1 MIEIWIPITI
11 FAAFSQNLRSIYQKK
26 LQNKMSNMSSTYTRF
41 LFGVPFVLIYFLLVN
56 SFSNTTFLIAN
67 INTKFL
73 IYCFIGGI
81 SQIIATF
88 LLLKIFKT
96 NNFSV
101 ATSYSKTEP
110 IQAAFFGFILLS
122 DPISIIGFIGILIGL
137 IGVMITSI
145 KRVDFKVSFF
155 NLSVF
160 YGLLSG
166 SLFGLA
172 AVLFRGASHSLFSM
186 DYTLTSSFTLL
197 ITIVIQT
204 SILTIYIFL
213 NDIKQFYL
221 LYLNWKDGLIVGFF
235 GAFASICWF
244 YAMSV
249 QNVAYVRALGQIE
262 LIFTILAS
270 IFYFK
275 EKIIKNEILGIVI
288 TLTGIL
294 IILFNIK

>member
-1 MIEIWIPITI
+1 MFEIWIPITI

-26 LQNKMSNMSSTYTRF
+26 LQKNISNISSTYTRF
-41 LFGVPFVLIYFLLVN
+41 LFGLPFVFIYFLFLYN
-56 SFSNTTFLIAN
+56 YSNTTFLVSN
-67 INTKFL
+67 INLQF
-73 IYCFIGGI
+73 IFYCLIGGI

-88 LLLKIFKT
+88 LLLKIFMT

-101 ATSYSKTEP
+101 ATAYSKTEP
-110 IQAAFFGFILLS
+110 IQAAFFGFIILS
-122 DPISIIGFIGILIGL
+122 DPISFIGFIGIVIGL
-137 IGVMITSI
+137 IGIMITSI
-145 KRVDFKVSFF
+145 KKVNLSINFF

-166 SLFGLA
+166 ALFGLA
-172 AVLFRGASHSLFSM
+172 AVLFRGASHSLFSI
-186 DYTLTSSFTLL
+186 DYILTSSFTLL
-197 ITIVIQT
+197 IAIGIQT
-204 SILTIYIFL
+204 LILTIYILFK
-213 NDIKQFYL
+213 DIKQFYL

-275 EKIIKNEILGIVI
+275 EKIIKTEILGILI

-294 IILFNIK
+294 IILFNI

>member
-1 MIEIWIPITI
+1 MFEIWIPITI

-26 LQNKMSNMSSTYTRF
+26 LQKNISNISSTYTRF
-41 LFGVPFVLIYFLLVN
+41 LFGLPFVFIYFLFLYN
-56 SFSNTTFLIAN
+56 YSNTTFLVSN
-67 INTKFL
+67 INLQF
-73 IYCFIGGI
+73 IFYCLIGGI

-88 LLLKIFKT
+88 LLLKIFMT

-101 ATSYSKTEP
+101 ATAYSKTEP

-122 DPISIIGFIGILIGL
+122 DPISFIGFIGILIGL
-137 IGVMITSI
+137 IGIMITSI
-145 KRVDFKVSFF
+145 KKVNLSINFF

-172 AVLFRGASHSLFSM
+172 AVLFRGASHSLFSI
-186 DYTLTSSFTLL
+186 DYILTSSFTLL
-197 ITIVIQT
+197 IAIGIQT
-204 SILTIYIFL
+204 LILTIYIL
-213 NDIKQFYL
+213 IKDIKQFYL
-221 LYLNWKDGLIVGFF
+221 LYLNWKDSLIVGFF
-235 GAFASICWF
+235 GAFASIGWF

-275 EKIIKNEILGIVI
+275 EKIIKTEILGILI

-294 IILFNIK
+294 IILFNI

>member
-1 MIEIWIPITI
+1 MFEIWIPITI

-26 LQNKMSNMSSTYTRF
+26 LQKNISNISSTYTRF
-41 LFGVPFVLIYFLLVN
+41 LFGLPFVFIYFLFLYN
-56 SFSNTTFLIAN
+56 YSNTIFLVSN
-67 INTKFL
+67 INLQF
-73 IYCFIGGI
+73 IFYCLIGGI

-88 LLLKIFKT
+88 LLLKIFMT

-101 ATSYSKTEP
+101 ATAYSKTEP
-110 IQAAFFGFILLS
+110 IQAAFFGFIILS
-122 DPISIIGFIGILIGL
+122 DPISFIGFIGIVIGL
-137 IGVMITSI
+137 IGIMITSI
-145 KRVDFKVSFF
+145 KKVNLTINFF

-172 AVLFRGASHSLFSM
+172 AVLFRGASHSLFSI
-186 DYTLTSSFTLL
+186 DYILTSSFTLL
-197 ITIVIQT
+197 IAIGIQT
-204 SILTIYIFL
+204 LILTIYILFK
-213 NDIKQFYL
+213 DIKQFYL

-275 EKIIKNEILGIVI
+275 EKIIKTEILGILI
-288 TLTGIL
+288 TLIGIL
-294 IILFNIK
+294 IILFNI

>member
-1 MIEIWIPITI
+1 MFEIWIPITI

-26 LQNKMSNMSSTYTRF
+26 LQKNISNISSTYTRF
-41 LFGVPFVLIYFLLVN
+41 LFGLPFVFIYFLFLYN
-56 SFSNTTFLIAN
+56 YSNTTFLVSN
-67 INTKFL
+67 INLQF
-73 IYCFIGGI
+73 IFYCLIGGI

-88 LLLKIFKT
+88 LLLKIFMT

-101 ATSYSKTEP
+101 ATAYSKTEP

-122 DPISIIGFIGILIGL
+122 DPISFIGFIGILIGL
-137 IGVMITSI
+137 IGIMITSI
-145 KRVDFKVSFF
+145 KKVNLSINFF

-172 AVLFRGASHSLFSM
+172 AVLFRGASHSLFSI
-186 DYTLTSSFTLL
+186 DYILTSSFTLL
-197 ITIVIQT
+197 IAIGIQT
-204 SILTIYIFL
+204 LILTIYIL
-213 NDIKQFYL
+213 IKDIKQFYL
-221 LYLNWKDGLIVGFF
+221 LYLNWKDSLIVGFF

-275 EKIIKNEILGIVI
+275 EKIIKTEILGILI

-294 IILFNIK
+294 IILFNI

>member
-1 MIEIWIPITI
+1 MFEIWIPITI
-11 FAAFSQNLRSIYQKK
+11 IAAFSQNLRSIYQKK
-26 LQNKMSNMSSTYTRF
+26 LQKNISNISSTYTRF
-41 LFGVPFVLIYFLLVN
+41 LFGLPFVFIYFLFLYN
-56 SFSNTTFLIAN
+56 YSNTTFLVSN
-67 INTKFL
+67 INLQFMF
-73 IYCFIGGI
+73 YCLIGGI

-88 LLLKIFKT
+88 LLLKIFMT

-101 ATSYSKTEP
+101 ATAYSKTEP

-122 DPISIIGFIGILIGL
+122 DPISFIGFIGILIGL
-137 IGVMITSI
+137 IGIMITSN
-145 KRVDFKVSFF
+145 KNVDLSINFF

-172 AVLFRGASHSLFSM
+172 AVLFRGASHSLFSI
-186 DYTLTSSFTLL
+186 DYILTSSFTLL
-197 ITIVIQT
+197 IAIGIQT
-204 SILTIYIFL
+204 LILTMYILFK
-213 NDIKQFYL
+213 DIKQFYL
-221 LYLNWKDGLIVGFF
+221 LYLYWKDGLIVGFF

-244 YAMSV
+244 YAMSI

-275 EKIIKNEILGIVI
+275 EKIIKTEILGIMI

-294 IILFNIK
+294 IILLNI

>member
-1 MIEIWIPITI
+1 MFEIWIPITI

-26 LQNKMSNMSSTYTRF
+26 LQKNISNISSTYTRF
-41 LFGVPFVLIYFLLVN
+41 LFGLPFVFIYFLFLYKY
-56 SFSNTTFLIAN
+56 SNTTFLVSN
-67 INTKFL
+67 INLQF
-73 IYCFIGGI
+73 IFYCLIGGI

-88 LLLKIFKT
+88 LLLKIFMT

-101 ATSYSKTEP
+101 ATAYSKTEP
-110 IQAAFFGFILLS
+110 IQAAFFGFIILS
-122 DPISIIGFIGILIGL
+122 DPISFIGFIGIVIGL
-137 IGVMITSI
+137 IGIMITSI
-145 KRVDFKVSFF
+145 KKVNLTINFF

-172 AVLFRGASHSLFSM
+172 AVLFRGASHSLFSI
-186 DYTLTSSFTLL
+186 DYILTSSFTLL
-197 ITIVIQT
+197 IALGIQT
-204 SILTIYIFL
+204 LILTIYILFK
-213 NDIKQFYL
+213 DIKQFYL

-275 EKIIKNEILGIVI
+275 EKIIKTEILGILI
-288 TLTGIL
+288 TLIGIL
-294 IILFNIK
+294 IILFNI

>member
-1 MIEIWIPITI
+1 MFEIWIPITI

-26 LQNKMSNMSSTYTRF
+26 LQKNISNISATYTRF
-41 LFGVPFVLIYFLLVN
+41 LFGLPFVFIYFFFLYN
-56 SFSNTTFLIAN
+56 YSNTTFLVSN
-67 INTKFL
+67 INLQF
-73 IYCFIGGI
+73 IFYCLIGGI

-88 LLLKIFKT
+88 LLLKIFMT

-101 ATSYSKTEP
+101 ATAYSKTEP

-122 DPISIIGFIGILIGL
+122 DPISFIGFIGILIGL
-137 IGVMITSI
+137 IGIMITSI
-145 KRVDFKVSFF
+145 KKVNLSINFF

-172 AVLFRGASHSLFSM
+172 AVLFRGASHSLFSI
-186 DYTLTSSFTLL
+186 DYILTSSFTLL
-197 ITIVIQT
+197 IAIGIQT
-204 SILTIYIFL
+204 LILTIYILFK
-213 NDIKQFYL
+213 DIKQFYL

-275 EKIIKNEILGIVI
+275 EKIIKTEILGIII

-294 IILFNIK
+294 IILFNI

>member
-26 LQNKMSNMSSTYTRF
+26 LQKNMSNISSTYTRF
-41 LFGVPFVLIYFLLVN
+41 LFGLPFVLIYFLFLYN
-56 SFSNTTFLIAN
+56 FSNSKFLVSNINITFL
-67 INTKFL
+67 L
-73 IYCFIGGI
+73 YCLIGGI

-122 DPISIIGFIGILIGL
+122 DPISFIGL
-137 IGVMITSI
+137 IGIIVGLIGIMITSI
-145 KRVDFKVSFF
+145 KKINLSINFF

-166 SLFGLA
+166 SLFGLS
-172 AVLFRGASHSLFSM
+172 AVLFRGASHSLFSI
-186 DYTLTSSFTLL
+186 DYMLTSSFTLL
-197 ITIVIQT
+197 IAIGIQT
-204 SILTIYIFL
+204 LILTFYIL
-213 NDIKQFYL
+213 LTDIKQFYL
-221 LYLNWKDGLIVGFF
+221 LYFNWKDGLIVGFF

-270 IFYFK
+270 ILYFK
-275 EKIIKNEILGIVI
+275 EKIIANEILGVLL

-294 IILFNIK
+294 IILFNI

>member
-1 MIEIWIPITI
+1 MFEIWIPITI

-26 LQNKMSNMSSTYTRF
+26 LQKNISNISSTYTRF
-41 LFGVPFVLIYFLLVN
+41 LFGLPFVFIYFLFLYN
-56 SFSNTTFLIAN
+56 YSNTTFLVSN
-67 INTKFL
+67 INLQF
-73 IYCFIGGI
+73 ISYCLIGGI

-88 LLLKIFKT
+88 LLLKIFMT

-101 ATSYSKTEP
+101 ATAYSKTEP

-122 DPISIIGFIGILIGL
+122 DPISFIGFIGILIGL
-137 IGVMITSI
+137 IGIMITSI
-145 KRVDFKVSFF
+145 KKVNLSINFF

-172 AVLFRGASHSLFSM
+172 AVLFRGASHSLFSI
-186 DYTLTSSFTLL
+186 DYILTSSFTLL
-197 ITIVIQT
+197 IAIGIQT
-204 SILTIYIFL
+204 LILTIYIL
-213 NDIKQFYL
+213 IKDIKQFYL
-221 LYLNWKDGLIVGFF
+221 LYLNWKDSLIVGFF

-275 EKIIKNEILGIVI
+275 EKIIKTEILGILI

-294 IILFNIK
+294 IILFNI

>member
-26 LQNKMSNMSSTYTRF
+26 LQKNMSNISSTYTRF
-41 LFGVPFVLIYFLLVN
+41 LFGLPFVLIYFLFLYNFSNSKFLVSN
-56 SFSNTTFLIAN
+56 INTTFL
-67 INTKFL
+67 L
-73 IYCFIGGI
+73 YCLIGGI
-81 SQIIATF
+81 SQIIATL

-122 DPISIIGFIGILIGL
+122 DPISFIGL
-137 IGVMITSI
+137 IGIIIGLIGIMITSI
-145 KRVDFKVSFF
+145 KKINLRINFF

-166 SLFGLA
+166 SLFGLS
-172 AVLFRGASHSLFSM
+172 AVLFRGASHSLFSI
-186 DYTLTSSFTLL
+186 DYMLTSSFTLL
-197 ITIVIQT
+197 IAIVIQT
-204 SILTIYIFL
+204 LILTFYIL
-213 NDIKQFYL
+213 LKDIKQFYL
-221 LYLNWKDGLIVGFF
+221 LYFNWKDGLIVGFF

-244 YAMSV
+244 YAMSI

-270 IFYFK
+270 ILYFK
-275 EKIIKNEILGIVI
+275 EKIIANEILGVLII
-288 TLTGIL
+288 LIGIL
-294 IILFNIK
+294 IILFNI

>member
-1 MIEIWIPITI
+1 MFEIWIPITI

-26 LQNKMSNMSSTYTRF
+26 LQKNISNISSTYTRF
-41 LFGVPFVLIYFLLVN
+41 LFGLPFVLIYFLFLYN
-56 SFSNTTFLIAN
+56 YSNTTFFVSN
-67 INTKFL
+67 INLKF
-73 IYCFIGGI
+73 IFYCLIGGI

-88 LLLKIFKT
+88 LLLKIFMT

-101 ATSYSKTEP
+101 ATAYSKTEP

-122 DPISIIGFIGILIGL
+122 DPISFIGFIGILIGL
-137 IGVMITSI
+137 IGIMITSS
-145 KRVDFKVSFF
+145 KKVDLNINFF

-166 SLFGLA
+166 SLFGLS
-172 AVLFRGASHSLFSM
+172 AVLFRGASHSLFSI
-186 DYTLTSSFTLL
+186 DYILTSSFTLL
-197 ITIVIQT
+197 IAIGIQT
-204 SILTIYIFL
+204 LILTIYILFK
-213 NDIKQFYL
+213 DIKQFYL
-221 LYLNWKDGLIVGFF
+221 IYLNWKDSLIVGFF

-275 EKIIKNEILGIVI
+275 EKIVKTEILGIMT
-288 TLTGIL
+288 TLVGIL
-294 IILFNIK
+294 IILFNI

>member
-1 MIEIWIPITI
+1 MFEIWIPITI

-26 LQNKMSNMSSTYTRF
+26 LQKNISNISSTYTRF
-41 LFGVPFVLIYFLLVN
+41 LFGLPFVFIYFLFLYN
-56 SFSNTTFLIAN
+56 YSNTIFLVSN
-67 INTKFL
+67 INLQF
-73 IYCFIGGI
+73 IFYCLIGGI

-88 LLLKIFKT
+88 LLLKIFMT

-101 ATSYSKTEP
+101 ATAYSKTEP
-110 IQAAFFGFILLS
+110 IQAAFFGFIILS
-122 DPISIIGFIGILIGL
+122 DPVSFIGFIGIVIGL
-137 IGVMITSI
+137 IGIMITSI
-145 KRVDFKVSFF
+145 KKVNLTINFF
-155 NLSVF
+155 NLSVV

-172 AVLFRGASHSLFSM
+172 AVLFRGASHSLFSI
-186 DYTLTSSFTLL
+186 DYILTSSFTLL
-197 ITIVIQT
+197 IAIGIQT
-204 SILTIYIFL
+204 LILTIYILFK
-213 NDIKQFYL
+213 DIKQFYL

-275 EKIIKNEILGIVI
+275 EKIIKTEILGILI
-288 TLTGIL
+288 TLIGIL
-294 IILFNIK
+294 IILFNI

>member
-1 MIEIWIPITI
+1 MFEIWIPITI

-26 LQNKMSNMSSTYTRF
+26 LQKNISNISSTYTRF
-41 LFGVPFVLIYFLLVN
+41 LFGLPFVFIYFLFLYN
-56 SFSNTTFLIAN
+56 YSNTTFLVSN
-67 INTKFL
+67 INLQF
-73 IYCFIGGI
+73 IFYCLIGGI

-88 LLLKIFKT
+88 LLLKIFMT

-101 ATSYSKTEP
+101 ATAYSKTEP

-122 DPISIIGFIGILIGL
+122 DPISFIGFIGILIGL
-137 IGVMITSI
+137 IGIMITSI
-145 KRVDFKVSFF
+145 KKVNLSINFF

-172 AVLFRGASHSLFSM
+172 AVLFRGASHSLFSI
-186 DYTLTSSFTLL
+186 DYILTSSFTLL
-197 ITIVIQT
+197 IAIGIQT
-204 SILTIYIFL
+204 LILTIYIL
-213 NDIKQFYL
+213 IKDIKQFYL
-221 LYLNWKDGLIVGFF
+221 LYLNWKDSLIVGFF

-275 EKIIKNEILGIVI
+275 ERIIKTEILGILI

-294 IILFNIK
+294 IILFNI

>member
-1 MIEIWIPITI
+1 MFEIWIPITI

-26 LQNKMSNMSSTYTRF
+26 LQKNISNISATYTRF
-41 LFGVPFVLIYFLLVN
+41 LFGLPFVFIYFFFLYN
-56 SFSNTTFLIAN
+56 YSNTTFLVSN
-67 INTKFL
+67 INLQF
-73 IYCFIGGI
+73 IFYCLIGGI

-88 LLLKIFKT
+88 LLLKIFMT

-101 ATSYSKTEP
+101 ATAYSKTEP

-122 DPISIIGFIGILIGL
+122 DPISFIGFIGILIGL
-137 IGVMITSI
+137 IGIMITSN
-145 KRVDFKVSFF
+145 KKVDLNINFF

-172 AVLFRGASHSLFSM
+172 AVLFRGASHSLFSI
-186 DYTLTSSFTLL
+186 DYILTSSFTLL
-197 ITIVIQT
+197 IAIGIQT
-204 SILTIYIFL
+204 LILTIYIL
-213 NDIKQFYL
+213 IKDIKQFYL

-275 EKIIKNEILGIVI
+275 EKIIKTEILGIII

-294 IILFNIK
+294 IILFNI

>member
-1 MIEIWIPITI
+1 MFEIWIPITI

-26 LQNKMSNMSSTYTRF
+26 LQKNISNISSTYTRF
-41 LFGVPFVLIYFLLVN
+41 LFGLPFVFIYFLFLYN
-56 SFSNTTFLIAN
+56 YSNTTFLVSN
-67 INTKFL
+67 INLQF
-73 IYCFIGGI
+73 IFYCLIGGI

-88 LLLKIFKT
+88 LLLKIFMT

-101 ATSYSKTEP
+101 ATAYSKTEP

-122 DPISIIGFIGILIGL
+122 DPISFIGFIGILIGL
-137 IGVMITSI
+137 IGIMITSI
-145 KRVDFKVSFF
+145 KKVNLSINFF

-172 AVLFRGASHSLFSM
+172 AVLFRGASHSLFSI
-186 DYTLTSSFTLL
+186 DYILTSSFTLL
-197 ITIVIQT
+197 IAIGIQT
-204 SILTIYIFL
+204 LILTIYILFK
-213 NDIKQFYL
+213 DIKQFYL

-275 EKIIKNEILGIVI
+275 EKIIKTEILGILI
-288 TLTGIL
+288 T
-294 IILFNIK
+294 

>member
-26 LQNKMSNMSSTYTRF
+26 LQKNMSNISSTYTRF
-41 LFGVPFVLIYFLLVN
+41 LFGLPFVLIYFLFLYNFSNSKFLVSN
-56 SFSNTTFLIAN
+56 INTTFL
-67 INTKFL
+67 L
-73 IYCFIGGI
+73 YCLIGGI
-81 SQIIATF
+81 SQIIATL

-122 DPISIIGFIGILIGL
+122 DPISFIGL
-137 IGVMITSI
+137 IGIIIGLIGIMITSI
-145 KRVDFKVSFF
+145 KKINLRINFF

-166 SLFGLA
+166 SLFGLS
-172 AVLFRGASHSLFSM
+172 AVLFRGASHSLFSI
-186 DYTLTSSFTLL
+186 DYMLTSSFTLL
-197 ITIVIQT
+197 IAIVIQT
-204 SILTIYIFL
+204 LILTFYIL
-213 NDIKQFYL
+213 LTDIKQFYL
-221 LYLNWKDGLIVGFF
+221 LYFNWKDGLIVGFF

-244 YAMSV
+244 YAMSI

-270 IFYFK
+270 ILYFK
-275 EKIIKNEILGIVI
+275 EKIIANEILGVLI

-294 IILFNIK
+294 IILFNI

>member
-1 MIEIWIPITI
+1 MFEIWIPITI

-26 LQNKMSNMSSTYTRF
+26 LQKNISNISSTYTRF
-41 LFGVPFVLIYFLLVN
+41 LFGLPFVFIYFLFLYN
-56 SFSNTTFLIAN
+56 YSNTTFLVSN
-67 INTKFL
+67 INLQFMF
-73 IYCFIGGI
+73 YCLIGGI

-88 LLLKIFKT
+88 LLLKIFMT

-101 ATSYSKTEP
+101 ATAYSKTEP

-137 IGVMITSI
+137 IGIMITSSKNFDLSI
-145 KRVDFKVSFF
+145 NFF

-172 AVLFRGASHSLFSM
+172 AVLFRGASHSLFSI
-186 DYTLTSSFTLL
+186 DYILTSSFTLL
-197 ITIVIQT
+197 IAIGIQT
-204 SILTIYIFL
+204 LILTIYILFK
-213 NDIKQFYL
+213 DIKQFYL
-221 LYLNWKDGLIVGFF
+221 LYLYWKDGLIVGFF

-244 YAMSV
+244 YAMSI

-275 EKIIKNEILGIVI
+275 EKIIKTEILGIMI

-294 IILFNIK
+294 IILLNI

>member
-1 MIEIWIPITI
+1 MFEIWIPITI

-26 LQNKMSNMSSTYTRF
+26 LQKNISNISSTYTRF
-41 LFGVPFVLIYFLLVN
+41 LFGLPFVFIYFLFLYN
-56 SFSNTTFLIAN
+56 YSNTTFLVSN
-67 INTKFL
+67 INLQF
-73 IYCFIGGI
+73 IFYCLIGGI

-88 LLLKIFKT
+88 LLLKIFMT

-101 ATSYSKTEP
+101 ATAYSKTEP

-122 DPISIIGFIGILIGL
+122 DPISFIGFIGILIGL
-137 IGVMITSI
+137 IGIMITSI
-145 KRVDFKVSFF
+145 KKVNLTINFF

-172 AVLFRGASHSLFSM
+172 AVLFRGASHSLFSI
-186 DYTLTSSFTLL
+186 DYILTSSFTLL
-197 ITIVIQT
+197 IAIGIQT
-204 SILTIYIFL
+204 LILTIYIL
-213 NDIKQFYL
+213 IKDIKQFYL
-221 LYLNWKDGLIVGFF
+221 LYLNWKDSLIVGFF
-235 GAFASICWF
+235 GAFASIGWF

-275 EKIIKNEILGIVI
+275 EKIIKTEILGILI

-294 IILFNIK
+294 IILFNI

>member
-26 LQNKMSNMSSTYTRF
+26 LQKNMSNISSTYTRF
-41 LFGVPFVLIYFLLVN
+41 LFGLPFVLIYFLFLYNFSNSKFLVSN
-56 SFSNTTFLIAN
+56 INTTFL
-67 INTKFL
+67 L
-73 IYCFIGGI
+73 YCLIGGI
-81 SQIIATF
+81 SQIIATL

-122 DPISIIGFIGILIGL
+122 DPISFIGL
-137 IGVMITSI
+137 IGIIIGLIGIMITSI
-145 KRVDFKVSFF
+145 KKINLRINFF

-166 SLFGLA
+166 SLFGLS
-172 AVLFRGASHSLFSM
+172 AVLFRGASHSLFSI
-186 DYTLTSSFTLL
+186 DYMLTSSFTLL
-197 ITIVIQT
+197 IAIVIQT
-204 SILTIYIFL
+204 LILTFYIL
-213 NDIKQFYL
+213 LTDIKQFYL
-221 LYLNWKDGLIVGFF
+221 LYFNWKDGLIVGFF

-244 YAMSV
+244 YAMSI

-270 IFYFK
+270 ILYFK
-275 EKIIKNEILGIVI
+275 EKIIANEILGVLII
-288 TLTGIL
+288 LIGIL
-294 IILFNIK
+294 IILFNI

>member
-1 MIEIWIPITI
+1 MFEIWIPITI

-26 LQNKMSNMSSTYTRF
+26 LQKNISNISATYTRF
-41 LFGVPFVLIYFLLVN
+41 LFGLPFVFIYFFFLYN
-56 SFSNTTFLIAN
+56 YSNTTFLVSN
-67 INTKFL
+67 INLQF
-73 IYCFIGGI
+73 IFYCLIGGI

-88 LLLKIFKT
+88 LLLKIFMT

-101 ATSYSKTEP
+101 ATAYSKTEP

-122 DPISIIGFIGILIGL
+122 DPISFIGFIGILIGL
-137 IGVMITSI
+137 IGIMITSN
-145 KRVDFKVSFF
+145 KKVDLNINFF

-172 AVLFRGASHSLFSM
+172 AVLFRGASHSLFSI
-186 DYTLTSSFTLL
+186 DYILTSSFTLL
-197 ITIVIQT
+197 IAIGIQT
-204 SILTIYIFL
+204 LILTIYILFK
-213 NDIKQFYL
+213 DIKQFYL

-275 EKIIKNEILGIVI
+275 EKIIKTEILGIII

-294 IILFNIK
+294 IILFNI

>member
-1 MIEIWIPITI
+1 MFEIWIPITI

-26 LQNKMSNMSSTYTRF
+26 LQKNISNISSTYTRF
-41 LFGVPFVLIYFLLVN
+41 LFGLPFVFIYFLFLYN
-56 SFSNTTFLIAN
+56 YSNTTFLVSN
-67 INTKFL
+67 INLQF
-73 IYCFIGGI
+73 IFYCLIGGI

-88 LLLKIFKT
+88 LLLKIFMT

-101 ATSYSKTEP
+101 ATAYSKTEP
-110 IQAAFFGFILLS
+110 IQAALFGFILLS
-122 DPISIIGFIGILIGL
+122 DPISFIGFIGILIGL
-137 IGVMITSI
+137 IGIMITSI
-145 KRVDFKVSFF
+145 KKVNLSINFF

-172 AVLFRGASHSLFSM
+172 AVLFRGASHSLFSI
-186 DYTLTSSFTLL
+186 DYILTSSFTLL
-197 ITIVIQT
+197 IAIGIQT
-204 SILTIYIFL
+204 LILTIYIL
-213 NDIKQFYL
+213 IKDIKQFYL
-221 LYLNWKDGLIVGFF
+221 LYLNWKDSLIVGFF

-275 EKIIKNEILGIVI
+275 EKIIKTEILGILI

-294 IILFNIK
+294 IILFNI

>member
-1 MIEIWIPITI
+1 MFEIWIPITI

-26 LQNKMSNMSSTYTRF
+26 LQKNISNISSTYTRF
-41 LFGVPFVLIYFLLVN
+41 LFGLPFVFIYFFFLYN
-56 SFSNTTFLIAN
+56 YSNTTFLVSN
-67 INTKFL
+67 INLQF
-73 IYCFIGGI
+73 IFYCLIGGI

-88 LLLKIFKT
+88 LLLKIFMT

-101 ATSYSKTEP
+101 ATAYSKTEP

-122 DPISIIGFIGILIGL
+122 DPISFIGFIGILIGL
-137 IGVMITSI
+137 IGIMITSN
-145 KRVDFKVSFF
+145 KKVDLNINFF

-172 AVLFRGASHSLFSM
+172 AVLFRGASHSLFSI
-186 DYTLTSSFTLL
+186 DYILTSSFTLL
-197 ITIVIQT
+197 IAIGIQT
-204 SILTIYIFL
+204 LILTIYILFK
-213 NDIKQFYL
+213 DIKQFYL

-244 YAMSV
+244 YAMSI

-275 EKIIKNEILGIVI
+275 EKIIKTEILGIII

-294 IILFNIK
+294 IILFNI

>member
-26 LQNKMSNMSSTYTRF
+26 LQKNMSNISSTYTRF
-41 LFGVPFVLIYFLLVN
+41 LFGLPFVLIYFLFLYN
-56 SFSNTTFLIAN
+56 FSNSKFLVSNINITFL
-67 INTKFL
+67 L
-73 IYCFIGGI
+73 YCLIGGI

-122 DPISIIGFIGILIGL
+122 DPISFIGL
-137 IGVMITSI
+137 IGIIVGLIGIMITSI
-145 KRVDFKVSFF
+145 KKINLSINFF

-166 SLFGLA
+166 SLFGLS
-172 AVLFRGASHSLFSM
+172 AVLFRGASHSLFSI
-186 DYTLTSSFTLL
+186 DYILTSSFTLL
-197 ITIVIQT
+197 IAIGIQT
-204 SILTIYIFL
+204 LIITFYILLT
-213 NDIKQFYL
+213 DIKQFYL
-221 LYLNWKDGLIVGFF
+221 LYFNWKDGLIVGFF

-270 IFYFK
+270 ILYFK
-275 EKIIKNEILGIVI
+275 EKIIANEILGVLL

-294 IILFNIK
+294 IILFNI

>member
-1 MIEIWIPITI
+1 MFEIWIPITI
-11 FAAFSQNLRSIYQKK
+11 FASFSQNLRSIYQKK
-26 LQNKMSNMSSTYTRF
+26 LQKNISNISSTYTRF
-41 LFGVPFVLIYFLLVN
+41 LFGLPFVFIYFLFLYN
-56 SFSNTTFLIAN
+56 YSNTTFLVSN
-67 INTKFL
+67 INLQF
-73 IYCFIGGI
+73 IFYCLIGGI

-88 LLLKIFKT
+88 LLLKIFMT

-101 ATSYSKTEP
+101 ATAYSKTEP

-122 DPISIIGFIGILIGL
+122 DPISFIGFIGILIGL
-137 IGVMITSI
+137 IGIMITSI
-145 KRVDFKVSFF
+145 KKVNLSINFF

-172 AVLFRGASHSLFSM
+172 AVLFRGASHSLFSI
-186 DYTLTSSFTLL
+186 DYILTSSFTLL
-197 ITIVIQT
+197 IAIGIQT
-204 SILTIYIFL
+204 LILTIYIL
-213 NDIKQFYL
+213 IKDIKQFYL
-221 LYLNWKDGLIVGFF
+221 LYLNWKDSLIVGFF

-275 EKIIKNEILGIVI
+275 EKIIKTEILGILI

-294 IILFNIK
+294 IILFNI

>member
-26 LQNKMSNMSSTYTRF
+26 LQKNMSNISSTYTRF
-41 LFGVPFVLIYFLLVN
+41 LFGLPFVLIYFLFLYN
-56 SFSNTTFLIAN
+56 FSNSKFLVSNINITFL
-67 INTKFL
+67 L
-73 IYCFIGGI
+73 YCLIGGI

-88 LLLKIFKT
+88 LLLKIFRT

-122 DPISIIGFIGILIGL
+122 DPISFIGL
-137 IGVMITSI
+137 IGIIIGLIGIIITSI
-145 KRVDFKVSFF
+145 KKIDLRINFF

-166 SLFGLA
+166 SLFGLS
-172 AVLFRGASHSLFSM
+172 AVLFRGASHSLFSI
-186 DYTLTSSFTLL
+186 DYMLTSSFTLL
-197 ITIVIQT
+197 IAIGIQT
-204 SILTIYIFL
+204 LILTIYIL
-213 NDIKQFYL
+213 LKDIKQFYL
-221 LYLNWKDGLIVGFF
+221 LYFSLKDGLIVGFF

-270 IFYFK
+270 ILYFK
-275 EKIIKNEILGIVI
+275 EKIIANEILGVLI
-288 TLTGIL
+288 TLIGIL
-294 IILFNIK
+294 IILFNI

>member
-1 MIEIWIPITI
+1 MIEIWIPITV

-26 LQNKMSNMSSTYTRF
+26 LQKNMSNISSTYTRF
-41 LFGVPFVLIYFLLVN
+41 LFGLPFVLIYFLLLYN
-56 SFSNTTFLIAN
+56 FSNSKFLVSNINITFL
-67 INTKFL
+67 L
-73 IYCFIGGI
+73 YCLIGGI

-88 LLLKIFKT
+88 LLLKIFRT

-122 DPISIIGFIGILIGL
+122 DPISFIGL
-137 IGVMITSI
+137 IGIIIGLIGIMITSI
-145 KRVDFKVSFF
+145 KKIDLRISFF

-166 SLFGLA
+166 SLFGLS
-172 AVLFRGASHSLFSM
+172 AVLFRGASHSLFST
-186 DYTLTSSFTLL
+186 DYMLTSSFTLL
-197 ITIVIQT
+197 IAIGIQT
-204 SILTIYIFL
+204 LILTIYIL
-213 NDIKQFYL
+213 LKDIKQFYL
-221 LYLNWKDGLIVGFF
+221 LYFSWKDGLIVGFF

-270 IFYFK
+270 ILYFK
-275 EKIIKNEILGIVI
+275 EKIIANEIIGVLI

-294 IILFNIK
+294 IILFNI

>member
-26 LQNKMSNMSSTYTRF
+26 LQKNMSNISSTYTRF
-41 LFGVPFVLIYFLLVN
+41 LFGLPFVIIYFLFLYNFSDSKFLV
-56 SFSNTTFLIAN
+56 SNINITFL
-67 INTKFL
+67 L
-73 IYCFIGGI
+73 YCLIGGI

-122 DPISIIGFIGILIGL
+122 DPISFIGL
-137 IGVMITSI
+137 IGIIVGLIGIMITSI
-145 KRVDFKVSFF
+145 KKINLSINFF

-166 SLFGLA
+166 SLFGLS
-172 AVLFRGASHSLFSM
+172 AVLFRGASHSLFSI
-186 DYTLTSSFTLL
+186 DYILTSSFTLL
-197 ITIVIQT
+197 IAIGIQT
-204 SILTIYIFL
+204 LILTFYIL
-213 NDIKQFYL
+213 LTDIKQFYL
-221 LYLNWKDGLIVGFF
+221 LYFNWKDGLIVGFF

-270 IFYFK
+270 ILYFK
-275 EKIIKNEILGIVI
+275 EKIIANEILGVLL

-294 IILFNIK
+294 IILFNI

>member
-1 MIEIWIPITI
+1 MFEIWIPITI
-11 FAAFSQNLRSIYQKK
+11 LAAFSQNLRSIYQKK
-26 LQNKMSNMSSTYTRF
+26 LQKNISNISSTYTRF
-41 LFGVPFVLIYFLLVN
+41 LFGLPFVFIYFLFLYN
-56 SFSNTTFLIAN
+56 YSNTTFLVSN
-67 INTKFL
+67 INLQF
-73 IYCFIGGI
+73 IFYCLIGGI

-88 LLLKIFKT
+88 LLLKIFMT

-101 ATSYSKTEP
+101 ATAYSKTEP

-122 DPISIIGFIGILIGL
+122 DPISFIGFIGILIGL
-137 IGVMITSI
+137 IGIMITSI
-145 KRVDFKVSFF
+145 KKVNLSINFF

-166 SLFGLA
+166 ALFGLA
-172 AVLFRGASHSLFSM
+172 AVLFRGASHSLFSI
-186 DYTLTSSFTLL
+186 DYILTSSFTLL
-197 ITIVIQT
+197 IAIGIQT
-204 SILTIYIFL
+204 LILTIYILFK
-213 NDIKQFYL
+213 DIKQFYL

-275 EKIIKNEILGIVI
+275 EKIIKTEILGILI
-288 TLTGIL
+288 TLIGIL
-294 IILFNIK
+294 IILFNI

>member
-1 MIEIWIPITI
+1 MFEIWIPITI

-26 LQNKMSNMSSTYTRF
+26 LQKNISNISSTYTRF
-41 LFGVPFVLIYFLLVN
+41 LFGLPFVFIYFLFLYN
-56 SFSNTTFLIAN
+56 YSNTTFLVSN
-67 INTKFL
+67 INLQF
-73 IYCFIGGI
+73 IFYCLIGGI

-88 LLLKIFKT
+88 LLLKIFMT

-101 ATSYSKTEP
+101 ATAYSKTEP
-110 IQAAFFGFILLS
+110 IQAALFGFILLS
-122 DPISIIGFIGILIGL
+122 DPISFIGFIGILIGL
-137 IGVMITSI
+137 IGIMITSI
-145 KRVDFKVSFF
+145 KKVNLSINFF

-172 AVLFRGASHSLFSM
+172 AVLFRGASHSLFST
-186 DYTLTSSFTLL
+186 DYILTSSFTLL
-197 ITIVIQT
+197 IAIGIQT
-204 SILTIYIFL
+204 LILTIYIL
-213 NDIKQFYL
+213 IKDIKQFYL
-221 LYLNWKDGLIVGFF
+221 LYLNWKDSLIVGFF

-275 EKIIKNEILGIVI
+275 EKIIKTEILGILI

-294 IILFNIK
+294 IILFNI

>member
-26 LQNKMSNMSSTYTRF
+26 LQKNMSNISSTYTRF
-41 LFGVPFVLIYFLLVN
+41 LFGLPFVLIYFLFLYN
-56 SFSNTTFLIAN
+56 FSNSEFLVSN
-67 INTKFL
+67 INIIFL
-73 IYCFIGGI
+73 LYCLIGGI

-122 DPISIIGFIGILIGL
+122 DPISFIGL
-137 IGVMITSI
+137 IGIIIGLIGIMITSI
-145 KRVDFKVSFF
+145 KKINLRINFF

-166 SLFGLA
+166 SLFGLS
-172 AVLFRGASHSLFSM
+172 AVLFRGASHSLFSI
-186 DYTLTSSFTLL
+186 DYMLTSSFTLL
-197 ITIVIQT
+197 IAIVIQT
-204 SILTIYIFL
+204 LILTFYIL
-213 NDIKQFYL
+213 LTDIKQFYL
-221 LYLNWKDGLIVGFF
+221 LYFNWKDGLIVGFF

-244 YAMSV
+244 YAMSI

-270 IFYFK
+270 ILYFK
-275 EKIIKNEILGIVI
+275 EKIIANEILGVLII
-288 TLTGIL
+288 LIGIL
-294 IILFNIK
+294 IILFNI

>member
-1 MIEIWIPITI
+1 MFEIWIPITI

-26 LQNKMSNMSSTYTRF
+26 LQKNISNISSTYTRF
-41 LFGVPFVLIYFLLVN
+41 LFGLPFVFIYFLFLYN
-56 SFSNTTFLIAN
+56 YSNTTFLVSN
-67 INTKFL
+67 INLQF
-73 IYCFIGGI
+73 IFYCLIGGI

-88 LLLKIFKT
+88 LLLKIFMT

-101 ATSYSKTEP
+101 ATAYSKTEP

-122 DPISIIGFIGILIGL
+122 DPISFIGFIGILIGL
-137 IGVMITSI
+137 IGIMITSI
-145 KRVDFKVSFF
+145 KKVNLRINFF

-172 AVLFRGASHSLFSM
+172 AVLFRGASHSLFSI
-186 DYTLTSSFTLL
+186 DYILTSSFTLL
-197 ITIVIQT
+197 IAIGIQT
-204 SILTIYIFL
+204 LILTIYIL
-213 NDIKQFYL
+213 IKDIKQFYL
-221 LYLNWKDGLIVGFF
+221 LYLNWKDSLIVGFF

-275 EKIIKNEILGIVI
+275 EKIIKTEILGILI

-294 IILFNIK
+294 IILFNI